1 MGVQAFGVADV
12 FKDPGSQ
19 VCEAAVLREH
29 QSGPGVTLSH
39 V

>member
-1 MGVQAFGVADV
+1 MYVGVQAFGVADM

-29 QSGPGVTLSH
+29 QP
-39 V
+39 